1 MVVMTENKKKLNAAD
16 LASLLRSEINL
27 GQYARNDKL
36 PTERDMANTYGVSR
50 GTVREALT
58 KLMENG
64 LVEIKHGS
72 GTYVTFDGKVSTP
85 NAIQSANPLEL
96 IDARFALE
104 PHICRLAVLHGRR
117 EDFDK
122 LTLLCDKMDSSL
134 HNTLEFSA
142 ADTEF
147 HHTLVQ
153 CTRNVLLIWII
164 DQINSVRGQSDWK
177 RMRGLTL
184 NPTIIDQYNNQ
195 HRKILE
201 ALYRREPEAAANS
214 MKDHLETVRLSLT
227 RAAAA

>member
-16 LASLLRSEINL
+16 LASLLRSEINI
-27 GQYARNDKL
+27 GEYVRNDKL

-72 GTYVTFDGKVSTP
+72 GTYVTFDGKASTP

-117 EDFDK
+117 EAFDK
-122 LTLLCDKMDSSL
+122 LTLLCDKMESSL
-134 HNTLEFSA
+134 HDTLEFSA

-147 HHTLVQ
+147 HNTLVQ

-184 NPTIIDQYNNQ
+184 NPTIIAQYNHQ